1 VRADDPGRLA
11 DVATESGFSVRP
23 VSDEQRTIVAW
34 LWQAYR
40 HDLATIVNGLPYA
53 DGRYQAALLDGFP
66 MADGAAYLAWRAHPR
81 PAKTPQLDSP
91 LSGGSPANGGQLTDS
106 GYPVRAAKES
116 APNSRSTC
124 WTTRGTVDDCF
135 STRQHRCGDILAAHR
150 ERSLRARTVVR
161 GDSSGTDAS
170 RSATGPL
177 HRLDLALRL
186 IGRFFP
192 HVLSYVEAHDEVATW
207 AIARRGSCRT
217 SDLDT
222 TRASLCV

>member
-1 VRADDPGRLA
+1 
-11 DVATESGFSVRP
+11 
-23 VSDEQRTIVAW
+23 VAW

-53 DGRYQAALLDGFP
+53 DGRYQAALLDGFQWP
-66 MADGAAYLAWRAHPR
+66 TVRRIWRGGPSQDRRRR
-81 PAKTPQLDSP
+81 PIGFALIR
-91 LSGGSPANGGQLTDS
+91 GSPANGGQLTDS
-106 GYPVRAAKES
+106 GLPRWRAAKES

-124 WTTRGTVDDCF
+124 WDDTRDRGRSLFNTTTPVRGYF
-135 STRQHRCGDILAAHR
+135 GAHR

-207 AIARRGSCRT
+207 AIARRVHVAPATLTQLVR
-217 SDLDT
+217 
-222 TRASLCV
+222 RCVYEVDCS